1 MNLQGRKVIS
11 MNNKSITISK
21 KVKRISLHRYL
32 WSKISYEDDS
42 GFRILSGLVLN
53 QLWLENK
60 CKTDVDF
67 KKKFGRTLDV
77 SAKLIKEVNLS
88 QGLSS
93 KALRRLATKTKSKL
107 EAFIIPKRNF
117 ASWKMRFDSSVVLIT
132 SKPLGVSTKTLPPE
146 RYIGIGYRDKG
157 TAKNPA
163 VDGSPSWQEIAQS
176 NHKLDLEIKR
186 KYDELKNLKT
196 FEKIA
201 AITEITRLIGLQEGK
216 STN

>member
-1 MNLQGRKVIS
+1 

-21 KVKRISLHRYL
+21 KVKRVSLHRYL
-32 WSKISYEDDS
+32 WSKVTYEDNP
-42 GFRILSGLVLN
+42 GFRILSGLIIN

-67 KKKFGRTLDV
+67 NKKFGRTLDV

-88 QGLSS
+88 QGLSL
-93 KALRRLATKTKSKL
+93 KALRKLSKKSQTKL
-107 EAFIIPKRNF
+107 EAFLVPKRNY
-117 ASWKMRFDSSVVLIT
+117 ASWKSRFDSSVVLIT
-132 SKPLGVSTKTLPPE
+132 SKPLGVITKNLPPE

-176 NHKLDLEIKR
+176 NHKLDLEIRR
-186 KYDELKNLKT
+186 KFNELKSLKT

-201 AITEITRLIGLQEGK
+201 AISEITRLISLQEGK